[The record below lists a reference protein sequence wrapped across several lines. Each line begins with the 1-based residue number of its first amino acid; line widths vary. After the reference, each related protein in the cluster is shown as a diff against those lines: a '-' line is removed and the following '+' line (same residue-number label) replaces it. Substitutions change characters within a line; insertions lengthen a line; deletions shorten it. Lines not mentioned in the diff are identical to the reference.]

1 MGRGPGLSVEAKA
14 QIWDRWKAGET
25 LAQMSRGMHKKADT
39 FLRVVRPHGGIAPRV
54 RCRSARA
61 LTLAER
67 EEISR
72 GLCAQRSIREI
83 ARRLGRAPSSVSR
96 EISRNTLTWWRYRA
110 HVSDQRAW
118 DRGLR
123 PKQCHLAKHPQLASL
138 VAQKLRLDWSPQQ
151 IAGLQESLAMM
162 KVCVCRMRRYTR
174 AYSFRRAVY

>member
-1 MGRGPGLSVEAKA
+1 MGRGPGLSVEARV
-14 QIWDRWKAGET
+14 QIWERWKAGET

-72 GLCAQRSIREI
+72 GLCAHRSIREI
-83 ARRLGRAPSSVSR
+83 ARGLGRSPSRVSR
-96 EISRNTLTWWRYRA
+96 ESGRKSAQWWRYRA

-118 DRGLR
+118 DRGMR
-123 PKQCHLAKHPQLASL
+123 PKKCTFDK
-138 VAQKLRLDWSPQQ
+138 D
-151 IAGLQESLAMM
+151 
-162 KVCVCRMRRYTR
+162 
-174 AYSFRRAVY
+174 